1 VVLSGFVALKEDLKR
16 PYELLYNMYA
26 DQTGKPAD
34 IAPAIDS
41 ETVVANTPMSP
52 DKSVQTHI
60 LPSLNS
66 GLTSWWVNR
75 LTLRWKVIS
84 LMLVALLV
92 LLPLLAVPVR
102 TILLDSYTRL
112 EQRQMLTDLA
122 RAQNA
127 LNRQLD
133 ALANSVRD
141 YAFSDATYAYTADH
155 NSTYVQTGVTSADI
169 NNLRL
174 NMLAIYDRSGKLLYG
189 FGFDYASNRQE
200 PLPAYFADP
209 ARQTDSLLSHEDVP
223 RANNTI
229 VNLPSGSMLVA
240 SLPILTDGQS
250 GPYQGSFVVGRYLT
264 ADTLADLRDTTQ
276 LDVALTAPDPLLAG
290 AAPSIRDDG
299 PNIVGSA
306 VVRDF
311 EGKPALVLSVTS
323 PRTIFGQ
330 GVSTVIYLA
339 LALLVIVLAFA
350 VLFVVLLERVIISR
364 MRRLSARVAEIGANS
379 DPSARISVEGVDEI
393 ARLGNSIN
401 RSLDSLER
409 SSRSKRETEAR
420 YLAVVDQTADSIFV
434 IDPDTGF
441 FLESNSAFRELLGYT
456 REDMARLTVYD
467 VVALE
472 GVEVDRYIRRVL
484 SEMRPQVTERHYLCK
499 DGKTV
504 RVEEYSSALRRD
516 GRKVLSFMARDL
528 SGTVRTGE
536 KTLRQSEE
544 RFRAMVQNAADVITI
559 VNPDGTIRYQS
570 PSIERMLGFK
580 TSRLIGMSIFD
591 NLHDDDVS
599 QMQQMV
605 ADVIQRPGT
614 ARRATLRIQHADGSW
629 RFVEII
635 ATNHLRDLNVG
646 GIILNMRDVT
656 ERKVL
661 EEQLMHQA
669 FHDPLTGLPNR
680 TYFLERLKSALDVS
694 NKNRTLLAVMFV
706 DLDNFKVINDSLGH
720 HAGDLLLAEAARTIR
735 EAVRPLDTVARFGGD
750 EFTLLLEDLESV
762 EAAVGIAERI
772 QHALQQPLLIEN
784 HEISVACSVGISFS
798 DPLVPTPDLDPEEL
812 VRNAD
817 IAVYRAKADGKAR
830 ITIFDR
836 EMNRYAL
843 HRLETEIELRR
854 AIERNELVVYYQPL
868 LDLLTGAVLEVE
880 ALVRWQH
887 PQRGLVSPLEFI
899 PLAEETSLIIPLGK
913 WVLEEACMQAQ
924 AWKGLGKG
932 VAGLVVCVNVSARQ
946 FRQHGLV
953 DDIAYA
959 LEKSGLPPGDLKL
972 EITETVGMEDPAR
985 SLATLRELKGLGIKL
1000 ALDDFG
1006 MGYSS
1011 LSYLKHF
1018 PVDSIKLDR
1027 SFISGLGHNRQD
1039 TAVVYAAVSFAKALH
1054 LTITAE
1060 GIENNAQVEQLRALG
1075 CELGQG
1081 FLFSKPLPSWEMAE
1095 YLISHDPSAQ
1105 TLPLLNAVRTML

>member
-1 VVLSGFVALKEDLKR
+1 
-16 PYELLYNMYA
+16 MYA
-26 DQTGKPAD
+26 DQSGKLAD
-34 IAPAIDS
+34 LAPAIDL
-41 ETVVANTPMSP
+41 ETIVANPPISSG
-52 DKSVQTHI
+52 KSVQTHI

-66 GLTSWWVNR
+66 GLTTWWVNR
-75 LTLRWKVIS
+75 LTLRGKVIS
-84 LMLVALLV
+84 LMLVAMFL
-92 LLPLLAVPVR
+92 LLPLIAVPVR
-102 TILLDSYTRL
+102 TILLDSYNRL
-112 EQRQMLTDLA
+112 EQQQMLTDLA

-133 ALANSVRD
+133 GLANSVRD
-141 YAFSDATYAYTADH
+141 YAFSDGIYAYTTNH
-155 NSTYVQTGVTSADI
+155 NSTYIQTVVTNADI
-169 NNLRL
+169 NNFRL
-174 NMLAIYDRSGKLLYG
+174 NVLAIYDRSGNLLYG
-189 FGFDYASNRQE
+189 SGFDYTNSRQE
-200 PLPAYFADP
+200 PLPAYFSDS
-209 ARQTDSLLSHEDVP
+209 ARQTDPLLSHEDLP
-223 RANNTI
+223 RPNNTI
-229 VNLPSGSMLVA
+229 VNLPSGPMLVA
-240 SLPILTDGQS
+240 SLPILTDRQT

-264 ADTLADLRDTTQ
+264 ADTLTDLRDTTQ
-276 LDVALTAPDPLLAG
+276 LDVTLTAPSTGVNASAPASAPL
-290 AAPSIRDDG
+290 IRDVD
-299 PNIVGSA
+299 PNVVGSTA
-306 VVRDF
+306 VRDL
-311 EGKPALVLSVTS
+311 EGNPVLVLSVTS
-323 PRTIFGQ
+323 PRTIFRQ
-330 GVSTVIYLA
+330 GVSTVFYLA
-339 LALLVIVLAFA
+339 LASLVIVVAFA
-350 VLFVVLLERVIISR
+350 VLFIILLERVIIAR
-364 MRRLSARVAEIGANS
+364 MRRLTARVAEIGADN

-393 ARLGNSIN
+393 ARLGISIN

-409 SSRSKRETEAR
+409 SGRSKRETEAR
-420 YLAVVDQTADSIFV
+420 YLAVVDQTAESIFV

-456 REDMARLTVYD
+456 KEDMARLTIYD
-467 VVALE
+467 VVAVD
-472 GVEVDRYIRRVL
+472 GVVVDRYIRRVL
-484 SEMRPQVTERHYLCK
+484 SELRPQVTERQYLCK

-504 RVEEYSSALRRD
+504 RVEEYSSTLRRD

-528 SGTVRTGE
+528 SGTLRTGE
-536 KTLRQSEE
+536 KTRRQSEE

-591 NLHDDDVS
+591 NLHDEDVS
-599 QMQQMV
+599 QMQRMV
-605 ADVIQRPGT
+605 AEVIERPGT
-614 ARRATLRIQHADGSW
+614 AKRATLRIQHADRSW

-680 TYFLERLKSALDVS
+680 TYFLERLKTALDMS
-694 NKNRTLLAVMFV
+694 GKNQSLLAVMFV

-750 EFTLLLEDLESV
+750 EFTLLLEDLEDV

-772 QHALQQPLLIEN
+772 QHALHEPLLIEN
-784 HEISVACSVGISFS
+784 HEISVACSVGIAFS
-798 DPLVPTPDLDPEEL
+798 DPSIPNTDLDPEEL

-830 ITIFDR
+830 ITLFDR

-887 PQRGLVSPLEFI
+887 PLRGLVSPLEFI

-932 VAGLVVCVNVSARQ
+932 AAGLVVCVNVSARQ
-946 FRQHGLV
+946 FRQNGLV
-953 DDIAYA
+953 EDIAHA
-959 LEKSGLPPGDLKL
+959 LEISGLPPGDLKL
-972 EITETVGMEDPAR
+972 EITETVGMEDPAQ
-985 SLATLRELKGLGIKL
+985 SLATLRELKALGVKL

-1027 SFISGLGHNRQD
+1027 SFISGLGNNRQD